1 MQKENKIFD
10 DIARMA
16 SSATG
21 TLFDMKR
28 EVESMVAANVEKLLL
43 NMHFVRR
50 DEFEAVKEMA
60 ANAREEVE
68 QLKARL
74 SAMESGAVKKPSKKS
89 ES

>member
-28 EVESMVAANVEKLLL
+28 EVEAMVASSVEKFLLK
-43 NMHFVRR
+43 MHFVRR

-60 ANAREEVE
+60 ANAREEAE

-74 SAMESGAVKKPSKKS
+74 DALEKPAKSKMKS
-89 ES
+89 S